1 MEGRRLKGKKRES
14 FLLESPKFIR
24 GVYMYESVS
33 GRVEDY
39 LRAVYE
45 IIEQKGY
52 ARIKDISRELRVKPS
67 SVVEMMRKLH
77 NRGFVIYEKYGSITL
92 TPKGREVAEA
102 VKMRHDTF
110 KKFLEIILV
119 PEDIAAKDAH
129 VLEHRLDSKTIL
141 QFTRFVEVIT
151 RATSAGRPK
160 FMGRWM
166 EQFRKYCEEKR
177 TTAQRGNS

>member
-1 MEGRRLKGKKRES
+1 MHG
-14 FLLESPKFIR
+14 
-24 GVYMYESVS
+24 SVS

-39 LRAVYE
+39 LRTVYE

-77 NRGFVIYEKYGSITL
+77 NRGFVVYEKYGGITL
-92 TPKGREVAEA
+92 APKGRNVAEA

-119 PEDIAAKDAH
+119 PEDVAAKDAH

-141 QFTRFVEVIT
+141 QFTRFVEFIT
-151 RATSAGRPK
+151 QATSADRPK
-160 FMGRWM
+160 FMRRWM
-166 EQFRKYCEEKR
+166 EQFRKYCDEKTNNR
-177 TTAQRGNS
+177 ING

>member
-1 MEGRRLKGKKRES
+1 MH
-14 FLLESPKFIR
+14 
-24 GVYMYESVS
+24 ESVS

-39 LRAVYE
+39 LRTVYE

-77 NRGFVIYEKYGSITL
+77 DRGFVIYEKYGDITL
-92 TPKGREVAEA
+92 ASQGREVAEA
-102 VKMRHDTF
+102 VEMRHNTF

-141 QFTRFVEVIT
+141 QFTRFVEFIT
-151 RATSAGRPK
+151 RAIATDHPK
-160 FMGRWM
+160 FMGRWV
-166 EQFRKYCEEKR
+166 EQFRKYCQEKTNNR
-177 TTAQRGNS
+177 IKA

>member
-1 MEGRRLKGKKRES
+1 MH
-14 FLLESPKFIR
+14 
-24 GVYMYESVS
+24 ESVS

-39 LRAVYE
+39 LRTVYE

-52 ARIKDISRELRVKPS
+52 TRIKDISRELGVRPS

-77 NRGFVIYEKYGSITL
+77 NRGFVVYEKYGGITL
-92 TPKGREVAEA
+92 TSQGREVAEA
-102 VKMRHDTF
+102 VEMRHNTF

-119 PEDIAAKDAH
+119 PEDVAIKDAH
-129 VLEHRLDSKTIL
+129 ILEHRLDSKTIL
-141 QFTRFVEVIT
+141 QFTRFVEFVT

-166 EQFRKYCEEKR
+166 EQFRKYCEEK
-177 TTAQRGNS
+177 TNNA